1 LSWNTI
7 QRTVRIVVLQN
18 RQIVEQGSLTAQLAK
33 NGVNEHLWSLQFA
46 DFEVLE
52 VENTPV

>member
-1 LSWNTI
+1 LNTI
-7 QRTVRIVVLQN
+7 QRTDRIVVLQN

-33 NGVNEHLWSLQFA
+33 NGVNEHLWSLQFT

-52 VENTPV
+52 VENIPV